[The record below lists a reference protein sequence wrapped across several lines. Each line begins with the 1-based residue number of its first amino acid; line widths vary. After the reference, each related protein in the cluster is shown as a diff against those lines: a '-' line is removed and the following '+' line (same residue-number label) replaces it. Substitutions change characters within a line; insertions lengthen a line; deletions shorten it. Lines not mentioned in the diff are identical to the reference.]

1 MFHTLITAFLLVA
14 VHSQPPMMLLNPNGN
29 IEMVYKDQK
38 ATYDSVNANT
48 ISIRKSFSL
57 NMENVQAED
66 SDMLLKGTNNL
77 LRFRD
82 TDSESFVQIESVTDA
97 TNANTGALR
106 IKGG

>member
-1 MFHTLITAFLLVA
+1 MFHTLITTFLLVA

-82 TDSESFVQIESVTDA
+82 TDLESFVQI
-97 TNANTGALR
+97 L
-106 IKGG
+106 